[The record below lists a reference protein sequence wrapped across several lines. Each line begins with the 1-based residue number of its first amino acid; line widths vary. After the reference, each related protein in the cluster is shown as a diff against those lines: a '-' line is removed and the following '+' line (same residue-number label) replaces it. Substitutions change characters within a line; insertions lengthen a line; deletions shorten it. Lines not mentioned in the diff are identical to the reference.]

1 MSVADTK
8 PEPIRVGVEGI
19 KPTPIELTPA
29 RLDWRLVAALPP
41 FQMFVHELAPCPP
54 ERDQQQWATEYAVR
68 DAAQRGDQPLF
79 DQYAEWHAAKGYWP
93 NETPMGDL
101 KQANDAAQ

>member
-29 RLDWRLVAALPP
+29 ATDELRVSWQTVGALPA
-41 FQMFVHELAPCPP
+41 FQMFVNEQAPCPSG
-54 ERDQQQWATEYAVR
+54 RDQEQWAIDYGVR
-68 DAAQRGDQPLF
+68 YGAKLGDQVLLER
-79 DQYAEWHAAKGYWP
+79 YAQWHEAKGYWP
-93 NETPMGDL
+93 NETIFGE
-101 KQANDAAQ
+101 ARV